1 MGGMEA
7 RMRGLGFRVVLF
19 WAVGERRAWV
29 EELESELAELLESLS
44 SLVGGVGSV
53 GGGVCVG
60 LKETGRIVRGIL
72 GREGASAVAAAGG
85 VVVGYGSFFLR
96 IDRRRGALS

>member
-7 RMRGLGFRVVLF
+7 RMRGLGFRMVLF

-53 GGGVCVG
+53 GGGVCW